1 MIAILGILRCIGI
14 LWKVDTTLCV
24 CVFFLS
30 SVGILRA
37 LVDNGARNFDV
48 KSSIVSVDFDYQG
61 FLFW

>member
-24 CVFFLS
+24 CFFLS